1 MDLNENLEADL
12 RQLESRNIER
22 YFFFFSNLLFIT
34 SDGIYRHLST
44 SIDCFLLSC
53 SFPGSILGPQHGSLE
68 MNLMSTN
75 CEPFVTAF

>member
-12 RQLESRNIER
+12 RQLESRNIES
-22 YFFFFSNLLFIT
+22 YFFFFFFQLAIHYFCW
-34 SDGIYRHLST
+34 HLST